1 MDIFALRE
9 EIINDPLGRGYSG
22 MNDGEVAIDINT
34 EYRTRN
40 RASMSGSEIWK
51 NTNLTEFGAL
61 LDGADTAGK
70 NERNE
75 KQEWISFCAIDSHDP
90 FGPSVQFVI
99 NLFGAG
105 SATATNL
112 NAARVETISR
122 GNELGLGYVK
132 VGHVEMARGA

>member
-22 MNDGEVAIDINT
+22 MNDGEIAIDINT
-34 EYRTRN
+34 EYCSRN
-40 RASMSGSEIWK
+40 RTSMSGSEIWK

-75 KQEWISFCAIDSHDP
+75 KQEWLSFCAIDSHDP

-105 SATATNL
+105 SVTVTNL
-112 NAARVETISR
+112 SAARVETISR

-132 VGHVEMARGA
+132 IGHIEMARGV

>member
-40 RASMSGSEIWK
+40 RASMSGSEIWE

-61 LDGADTAGK
+61 LQGASVAGK
-70 NERNE
+70 AERNE
-75 KQEWISFCAIDSHDP
+75 KLEWISFCAIDSHDP
-90 FGPSVQFVI
+90 FGLSVQFVTS
-99 NLFGAG
+99 LFGMG
-105 SATATNL
+105 SATVTNL
-112 NAARVETISR
+112 SAARVETISR
-122 GNELGLGYVK
+122 GIELGLGYVK
-132 VGHVEMARGA
+132 IGYVEMARGV